1 MFGNKKKISQ
11 EEIQKLLD
19 SLEEGRLLLEEVAK
33 QQEVFESDR
42 EAIAQSKQHLT
53 EDVEQAAQNSKDVME
68 YAKQNVG
75 QAADLSIELEE
86 KSHAA
91 QKAFEDY
98 KEICNQ
104 IEKQAN
110 GCCQAVEQNK
120 HFTTP
125 SKILGELSAELK
137 SQNEAYLE
145 DLDAMGNYGKQMSV
159 LSLNAAIEAGRMGE
173 AGRGFVSAAE
183 EVRGYARQ
191 YEKSVSLLKEKVAG
205 SEVKLDKLDE
215 NIHHII
221 SLLKDNNVAITKL
234 MRDCQALKKM
244 VESSG
249 NCDFSRDFCRI
260 REEIVGIKNA
270 QEEIIKAEER
280 NLMQFDDIKGEVE
293 SQERN
298 EQEIADEW
306 GKMYQSVIAYREK
319 I

>member
-11 EEIQKLLD
+11 EEIQKLQD

-75 QAADLSIELEE
+75 QVADLSIELEE

-137 SQNEAYLE
+137 S
-145 DLDAMGNYGKQMSV
+145 
-159 LSLNAAIEAGRMGE
+159 
-173 AGRGFVSAAE
+173 
-183 EVRGYARQ
+183 
-191 YEKSVSLLKEKVAG
+191 
-205 SEVKLDKLDE
+205 
-215 NIHHII
+215 
-221 SLLKDNNVAITKL
+221 
-234 MRDCQALKKM
+234 
-244 VESSG
+244 
-249 NCDFSRDFCRI
+249 
-260 REEIVGIKNA
+260 
-270 QEEIIKAEER
+270 
-280 NLMQFDDIKGEVE
+280 
-293 SQERN
+293 
-298 EQEIADEW
+298 
-306 GKMYQSVIAYREK
+306 
-319 I
+319 

>member
-1 MFGNKKKISQ
+1 MFGNKKKLSQ
-11 EEIQKLLD
+11 EEIQRLQD

-86 KSHAA
+86 KAHTA
-91 QKAFEDY
+91 QKAFEEY

-104 IEKQAN
+104 IEKQVN

-125 SKILGELSAELK
+125 SKILGELPAELK

-145 DLDAMGNYGKQMSV
+145 ELDAMGDYGKQMSV

-173 AGRGFVSAAE
+173 SGRGFVSAAE
-183 EVRGYARQ
+183 EVRGYAKQ
-191 YEKSVSLLKEKVAG
+191 YEKSVTLLKEKVAS
-205 SEVKLDKLDE
+205 SEAKIDKLDE

-234 MRDCQALKKM
+234 MRECQTLKKT
-244 VESSG
+244 VENSAT
-249 NCDFSRDFCRI
+249 CDFSKDFRRI
-260 REEIVGIKNA
+260 RDEIVGMKNA
-270 QEEIIKAEER
+270 EEEIIKAEER
-280 NLMQFDDIKGEVE
+280 NLMQYEDIRGEVE

-306 GKMYQSVIAYREK
+306 GKVYQSVITYREK
-319 I
+319 L